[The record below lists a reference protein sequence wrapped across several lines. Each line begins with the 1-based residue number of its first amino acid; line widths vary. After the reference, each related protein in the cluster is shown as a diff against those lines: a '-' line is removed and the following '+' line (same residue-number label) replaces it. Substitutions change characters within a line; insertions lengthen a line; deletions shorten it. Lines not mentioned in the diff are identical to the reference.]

1 MSDLPWLLVYG
12 GYVWP
17 AAMALA
23 ATLTCLLAWSQ
34 ARQRGRQSVAWA
46 RGEFARPTAQQGLAH
61 NCLLY
66 TSDAADE

>member
-17 AAMALA
+17 AAMVA
-23 ATLTCLLAWSQ
+23 AAALTCLLAWAQ

-46 RGEFARPTAQQGLAH
+46 RGELARPTAQQGLAD
-61 NCLLY
+61 N
-66 TSDAADE
+66 A